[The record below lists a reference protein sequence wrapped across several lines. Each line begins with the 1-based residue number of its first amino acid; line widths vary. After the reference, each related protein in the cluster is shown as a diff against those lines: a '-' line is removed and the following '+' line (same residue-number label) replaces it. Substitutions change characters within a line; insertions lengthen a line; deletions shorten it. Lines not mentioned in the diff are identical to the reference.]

1 MIKIH
6 IIRDKSGFIWQF
18 EVKGHA
24 GYSKPGTVD
33 IVCAAVSVTAY
44 TAVGSLDELAGIKG
58 CFKEKDGYML
68 CSIPSDIPSDK
79 KQTVGIIL
87 ETTLVGFKQ
96 IEMEYRRYVTVLEEE
111 V

>member
-1 MIKIH
+1 MIKVH

-24 GYSKPGTVD
+24 GYSEPGED

-44 TAVGSLDELAGIKG
+44 NAVGALDELAGLKE
-58 CFKEKDGYML
+58 CYREKDGYMF
-68 CSIPSDIPSDK
+68 CSIPTDISEDK
-79 KQTVGIIL
+79 KQTVRIIL
-87 ETTLVGFKQ
+87 ETTVIGFKQ
-96 IEMEYRRYVTVLEEE
+96 IEMEYGRYVAVLEEE